1 MSYKLI
7 TRYTAKFNNMMSLM
21 ASNVTLLFCV
31 VLLFSQIMVTY
42 FSFPD
47 KAFVQA
53 LQPESIST
61 SSGTTNINQSQ
72 SSVQITAGKIQN
84 LAFKLDLSNPNSNT
98 GIITLPET
106 LSDIAVS
113 IIPQSSSVKI
123 IGPTT
128 WSIPHLDG
136 NSSQTIATKVYAS
149 PSIIGSPVFFTVDI
163 QYIKNGQERKTNSFD
178 IGAVV
183 VGDINIEANNLAVRY
198 IGNTPNLVGNLLNKG
213 NTPALFTNLQ
223 VLSATPQIGG
233 GEQQVGNKTWQGSS
247 QFLGTLS
254 ANTPTPFSIPL
265 SIDSVTPNSGSTNA
279 SVTKMTMTNNSHTS
293 GPNNSTNTTV
303 INTSTTINTNKA
315 GNIIGNNTHNKLTG
329 FPTSY
334 KIPLKITY
342 SDELRNSHE
351 LIVNK
356 SIPFEFIGDNTA
368 NTETS
373 YHSNN
378 GNLSIGQNGGPQL
391 ESVLNNGFVDAYW
404 AEGIPSTSGSNNNVN
419 VNSEN
424 SSSGTTVTTTTTGT
438 VQQQREVGPGEGQAI
453 LAVVLTN
460 TAFSD
465 ITGIT
470 GYLTLP
476 SGFSSPIPLSS
487 LNASSPSIYPQAL
500 SPNLANSS
508 ANIVTGNNK
517 VNQNFP
523 VIASINDVVKAGQTY
538 TLYFKV
544 NVLKSASVGPHTA
557 LLRTYYFKTPD
568 PEIGAYRVQT
578 TGVPFVLPGKV
589 TLDVSSSST
598 DLIPGEANHVKIQIR
613 NKGTADANNVVAT
626 LGNVGG
632 SIITS
637 AGGSTAFGNNSNS
650 SNTTNNNNL
659 NISSSAPYSK
669 PNGNIEQASSLGSRV
684 FDLGTIS
691 ANSVEEID
699 ATILPSFSAGE
710 SLQNLNLQ
718 ISFTDA
724 TGDVKT
730 SSEEVGFRVLPNPP
744 EAGLSVNPN
753 FPQDNLNKT
762 TDKKQTG
769 ESPGL
774 TNNDNTT
781 NSDSGLSVTPARY
794 TSGII
799 KNNDLDSRIK
809 LASLENQNQNGAK
822 DNRSRDAN
830 YTKDNLNS
838 IQSSVLAKFNTA
850 LYKNVAISGNPN
862 AIGNKKAIIQNSSN
876 VRGDNSI
883 TITAGNE
890 SDLNFTIT
898 NNNRYPIIDAVVSLA
913 SQSGSISISGPSKWN
928 LQRLDPGSHQ
938 IFPTTVF
945 ASKSM
950 IGNPATFDV
959 GVQYIMNGRAR
970 NDTFDIGA
978 KVIGEIKVDV
988 SDLGIN
994 YIAGTP
1000 NLIGNLLNKGNTVAL
1015 FTTVQLLNN
1024 SNVTDQHHAQQ
1035 NKGLAQGG
1043 LEKGVNSKS
1052 SLRQSDKSVKALVS
1066 ASNLPSYLGD
1076 LQDDS
1081 PLPFSIPLLL
1091 QNNSSPGTYPVSLKI
1106 TYNDDLRNSH
1116 QIMLNSSV
1124 ELTRP
1129 KLRSGGNENQDHG
1142 ILGLLVGNQY
1152 SLKIGQISLP
1162 IPLIIIIVIICL
1174 LTLIVLKRRSN
1185 VAKIYASSKLSKEDN
1200 FFLDEKN
1207 NSDKNPGTEST
1218 SIPTTMENGS
1228 VKDSG
1233 IPNSSRIDDTCDMN
1247 KKVDSDMESK

>member
-1 MSYKLI
+1 MSHKLI
-7 TRYTAKFNNMMSLM
+7 TKYTSKFNDLLSLLP
-21 ASNVTLLFCV
+21 SNVKLLFCI
-31 VLLFSQIMVTY
+31 VLLFSQIIVTY

-47 KAFVQA
+47 NVFVQA
-53 LQPESIST
+53 LPPESIST
-61 SSGTTNINQSQ
+61 SSATTNNNQSQ

-84 LAFKLDLSNPNSNT
+84 LAFKLDLSNPNSNP

-106 LSDIAVS
+106 LSDIAISV
-113 IIPQSSSVKI
+113 IPQSSSVKI

-136 NSSQTIATKVYAS
+136 NSSQTISTKVYAS
-149 PSIIGSPVFFTVDI
+149 PSIIGSPVFFTVDV

-223 VLSATPQIGG
+223 VLSVSPQIGDN
-233 GEQQVGNKTWQGSS
+233 EQQIGNKMSQGSS
-247 QFLGTLS
+247 QFLGTLPV
-254 ANTPTPFSIPL
+254 NTPTPFSIPL
-265 SIDSVTPNSGSTNA
+265 SIDSITPISGSTNTSQTNLA
-279 SVTKMTMTNNSHTS
+279 NYNHTEGTNNSTKS
-293 GPNNSTNTTV
+293 IG
-303 INTSTTINTNKA
+303 INTSASSSVINNGNYTYTNPTGIPTT
-315 GNIIGNNTHNKLTG
+315 
-329 FPTSY
+329 Y

-356 SIPFEFIGDNTA
+356 SIPFELLGDSTPNTQ
-368 NTETS
+368 S
-373 YHSNN
+373 YYSNN
-378 GNLSIGQNGGPQL
+378 GNLSIEQNDNPQL

-438 VQQQREVGPGEGQAI
+438 VQQHREVGPGEGQAI

-487 LNASSPSIYPQAL
+487 LNTSSHAIYSKAL
-500 SPNLANSS
+500 SPNLINSS
-508 ANIVTGNNK
+508 ANIVTSNNK
-517 VNQNFP
+517 VKQNFP

-544 NVLKSASVGPHTA
+544 NVLKEASVGPHTA
-557 LLRTYYFKTPD
+557 VLRTYYFKTPD

-589 TLDVSSSST
+589 ILDVSSSST
-598 DLIPGEANHVKIQIR
+598 DLTPGEANHVKLQIR

-637 AGGSTAFGNNSNS
+637 TGGSTANGNNSNS

-659 NISSSAPYSK
+659 NISSSTPYSK
-669 PNGNIEQASSLGSRV
+669 TTGNIEQASSLGSRV

-718 ISFTDA
+718 LSFTDA
-724 TGDVKT
+724 TGDTKS

-762 TDKKQTG
+762 TENKQTT
-769 ESPGL
+769 ESSGL
-774 TNNDNTT
+774 TSNNNST
-781 NSDSGLSVTPARY
+781 NSDSGLSVKPARFA
-794 TSGII
+794 GAII
-799 KNNDLDSRIK
+799 KKNDMDSRIN
-809 LASLENQNQNGAK
+809 LASLQNQNQNDAK
-822 DNRSRDAN
+822 DYRLNDAN
-830 YTKDNLNS
+830 YTKGNLTS
-838 IQSSVLAKFNTA
+838 VRSSALVKSNTA
-850 LYKNVAISGNPN
+850 LYKNVAISDIPN
-862 AIGNKKAIIQNSSN
+862 AIGNKKPTVQNSSN

-978 KVIGEIKVDV
+978 KVIGDIKVDV

-1024 SNVTDQHHAQQ
+1024 SNTTNPHYGQQ
-1035 NKGLAQGG
+1035 NKGSNQDG
-1043 LEKGVNSKS
+1043 LEKNMNSKTS
-1052 SLRQSDKSVKALVS
+1052 AKQADKSVKALVS

-1116 QIMLNSSV
+1116 QIILNSSV
-1124 ELTRP
+1124 ELSRP
-1129 KLRSGGNENQDHG
+1129 KERSGGNENQDQG

-1152 SLKIGQISLP
+1152 SLKIGQISLS

-1185 VAKIYASSKLSKEDN
+1185 VAKIYTSSRASKEDN

-1207 NSDKNPGTEST
+1207 NDNKNPGTESAPT
-1218 SIPTTMENGS
+1218 STTVENRSG
-1228 VKDSG
+1228 KGSG
-1233 IPNSSRIDDTCDMN
+1233 IPSASQIDDTSEMN

>member
-7 TRYTAKFNNMMSLM
+7 TRYTDKFNNMMSLM
-21 ASNVTLLFCV
+21 ASNVTLLCCV

-42 FSFPD
+42 YSFPD
-47 KAFVQA
+47 KVFIQA

-61 SSGTTNINQSQ
+61 SSGGTNINQSQ

-128 WSIPHLDG
+128 WSIPRLDG
-136 NSSQTIATKVYAS
+136 NSSKTISTKVYAS

-223 VLSATPQIGG
+223 VLSVTPQIGDS
-233 GEQQVGNKTWQGSS
+233 EQQIGNKTWQGSS

-279 SVTKMTMTNNSHTS
+279 SVTNMTNNSHTG
-293 GPNNSTNTTV
+293 GPNNSTNTTA
-303 INTSTTINTNKA
+303 INTSTATSTNKA
-315 GNIIGNNTHNKLTG
+315 GNSIGNNTQNNLTR
-329 FPTSY
+329 FPTTY
-334 KIPLKITY
+334 NIPLKIIY

-356 SIPFEFIGDNTA
+356 SIPFEFIGDNTV
-368 NTETS
+368 NTEAS

-378 GNLSIGQNGGPQL
+378 SNLSIGQNGGPQL

-424 SSSGTTVTTTTTGT
+424 STSGTTVTTTTTGT

-487 LNASSPSIYPQAL
+487 LNASSPTIYPQAL

-508 ANIVTGNNK
+508 TNIVTGNNK

-544 NVLKSASVGPHTA
+544 NVLKSASVGSHTA

-632 SIITS
+632 SIITN
-637 AGGSTAFGNNSNS
+637 AGGSTAIGNNSNS
-650 SNTTNNNNL
+650 SNTSNNNNL

-769 ESPGL
+769 KSSGL

-799 KNNDLDSRIK
+799 KNNDLKDRIK
-809 LASLENQNQNGAK
+809 LASSENQNDAK
-822 DNRSRDAN
+822 DNRMNDTN
-830 YTKDNLNS
+830 YTKGNLTS
-838 IQSSVLAKFNTA
+838 IQSSVLAKSNPA
-850 LYKNVAISGNPN
+850 LYKNVAIAGNPN
-862 AIGNKKAIIQNSSN
+862 GIGNKKAIIQNSSN

-1024 SNVTDQHHAQQ
+1024 NNNATDQHHAQQ
-1035 NKGLAQGG
+1035 NKGFTQGS
-1043 LEKGVNSKS
+1043 LEKSVNSKS
-1052 SLRQSDKSVKALVS
+1052 SVRQSDKSVKPLVS
-1066 ASNLPSYLGD
+1066 TSNLPSYLGD

-1116 QIMLNSSV
+1116 QIILNSSV

-1129 KLRSGGNENQDHG
+1129 KQQSGGNENQDHG
-1142 ILGLLVGNQY
+1142 ILGLLTGNQY

-1185 VAKIYASSKLSKEDN
+1185 SAKIYASSRLTKEDN

-1207 NSDKNPGTEST
+1207 NSNKNPGTEST
-1218 SIPTTMENGS
+1218 STPTTMENDS
-1228 VKDSG
+1228 VKDSR
-1233 IPNSSRIDDTCDMN
+1233 IPNSSQIDDTSDMN

>member
-1 MSYKLI
+1 MSYKLS
-7 TRYTAKFNNMMSLM
+7 TRYTTKFNNMLILM

-31 VLLFSQIMVTY
+31 VLLFSQIIVTY

-47 KAFVQA
+47 KVFVQA

-61 SSGTTNINQSQ
+61 SSAATNINQSQ

-84 LAFKLDLSNPNSNT
+84 LSFKMDLSNPNSNT

-128 WSIPHLDG
+128 WSIPRLDG
-136 NSSQTIATKVYAS
+136 NSSQTISTKVYAS
-149 PSIIGSPVFFTVDI
+149 PTIIGSPVFFTVDI

-223 VLSATPQIGG
+223 VLSATPQIVGN
-233 GEQQVGNKTWQGSS
+233 EQQIGNKLLQGSS

-254 ANTPTPFSIPL
+254 VNTPTPFSIPF
-265 SIDSVTPNSGSTNA
+265 SIDSVTPKSGSTN
-279 SVTKMTMTNNSHTS
+279 TGQTNMT
-293 GPNNSTNTTV
+293 NNSTNTITN
-303 INTSTTINTNKA
+303 NTSAAISANSA
-315 GNIIGNNTHNKLTG
+315 GNVIGNNTYNNPPG
-329 FPTSY
+329 FPTTY

-351 LIVNK
+351 LIINK
-356 SIPFEFIGDNTA
+356 SIPFELIGDNTA

-404 AEGIPSTSGSNNNVN
+404 AEGIPSTSGSDNNVN

-487 LNASSPSIYPQAL
+487 LNTSSPAIYSQAL
-500 SPNLANSS
+500 STNLINSS

-538 TLYFKV
+538 TLYFKI
-544 NVLKSASVGPHTA
+544 NVLKTASVGPHTA

-568 PEIGAYRVQT
+568 PEIGSYRVQT

-589 TLDVSSSST
+589 ILDVSSSST

-626 LGNVGG
+626 LGSVGG

-637 AGGSTAFGNNSNS
+637 TGGSTAIGNNSNL

-659 NISSSAPYSK
+659 NISSSAPYTK
-669 PNGNIEQASSLGSRV
+669 PTGNIGQASSLGSRV

-699 ATILPSFSAGE
+699 STILPSFSAGE

-718 ISFTDA
+718 LSFTDA
-724 TGDVKT
+724 TGIAKS

-762 TDKKQTG
+762 TDNKQTS
-769 ESPGL
+769 ESSGL

-781 NSDSGLSVTPARY
+781 NSDSGLSVTPAKY
-794 TSGII
+794 ASGII
-799 KNNDLDSRIK
+799 KNNDLEGRIK
-809 LASLENQNQNGAK
+809 LASLENQNQNDAK
-822 DNRSRDAN
+822 DNRMNDAN
-830 YTKDNLNS
+830 YTKGNLTS
-838 IQSSVLAKFNTA
+838 IQSSILVKSNPT
-850 LYKNVAISGNPN
+850 LYKNVALSGNPN
-862 AIGNKKAIIQNSSN
+862 GIGNKKAIIQNSSN

-1024 SNVTDQHHAQQ
+1024 NNNATDQHHAQQ
-1035 NKGLAQGG
+1035 NKGFIQGS
-1043 LEKGVNSKS
+1043 LEKGVNSNS
-1052 SLRQSDKSVKALVS
+1052 SVRQSDKSVKDLVS

-1116 QIMLNSSV
+1116 QIILNSSV

-1129 KLRSGGNENQDHG
+1129 KERSGGNENQDHG
-1142 ILGLLVGNQY
+1142 IFGLLVGNQY

-1174 LTLIVLKRRSN
+1174 LTLIFLKRRSN
-1185 VAKIYASSKLSKEDN
+1185 VAKIYATSRLTKEDN

-1207 NSDKNPGTEST
+1207 NSNKNPGTEST
-1218 SIPTTMENGS
+1218 STPTTMENGS

-1233 IPNSSRIDDTCDMN
+1233 IPNSSQVDDINDMD

>member
-1 MSYKLI
+1 MSYKLNS
-7 TRYTAKFNNMMSLM
+7 RHSPKLNNTLPLLS
-21 ASNVTLLFCV
+21 SKITLLFCV
-31 VLLFSQIMVTY
+31 VLLFSQIIVTY
-42 FSFPD
+42 FSFPE
-47 KAFVQA
+47 KPFVQA
-53 LQPESIST
+53 LQPESISK
-61 SSGTTNINQSQ
+61 SSSATNNNQSQ

-84 LAFKLDLSNPNSNT
+84 LSFKLDLSNSNSNT

-128 WSIPHLDG
+128 WSIPRLDG
-136 NSSQTIATKVYAS
+136 NSSQTISTKVYAS
-149 PSIIGSPVFFTVDI
+149 PSVIGSPVFFTVDI

-223 VLSATPQIGG
+223 VLSVTPQTGG
-233 GEQQVGNKTWQGSS
+233 SEQQVENQTMQGSS
-247 QFLGTLS
+247 QFLGTVS
-254 ANTPTPFSIPL
+254 VNTPTPFSIPI
-265 SIDSVTPNSGSTNA
+265 SIDSGKPILGSTNT
-279 SVTKMTMTNNSHTS
+279 SQTNITDNTATIS
-293 GPNNSTNTTV
+293 GPNSTNTITNNSNAAISTNITGNDSTNN
-303 INTSTTINTNKA
+303 INNNPTEFLTT
-315 GNIIGNNTHNKLTG
+315 
-329 FPTSY
+329 Y

-351 LIVNK
+351 LIVNN
-356 SIPFEFIGDNTA
+356 SIPFELFGDNTA
-368 NTETS
+368 HTEAT
-373 YHSNN
+373 YPPNN
-378 GNLSIGQNGGPQL
+378 SNLSIRQNGGPLGPQL
-391 ESVLNNGFVDAYW
+391 EPVLNNGFVDAYW

-424 SSSGTTVTTTTTGT
+424 STSGTTVTTTTSGT

-453 LAVVLTN
+453 LAVVLSN

-487 LNASSPSIYPQAL
+487 SNTSSSTIYSQAL
-500 SPNLANSS
+500 SPKLANSS
-508 ANIVTGNNK
+508 ANIVTGINK

-544 NVLKSASVGPHTA
+544 NVLKTADVGSHSA

-589 TLDVSSSST
+589 ILDVSSSST
-598 DLIPGEANHVKIQIR
+598 DLVPGEANHVKIQIR

-626 LGNVGG
+626 LGSVGG

-637 AGGSTAFGNNSNS
+637 TGGSTANGNS
-650 SNTTNNNNL
+650 SNLSNANNNNNL
-659 NISSSAPYSK
+659 TTSSSALYSK
-669 PNGNIEQASSLGSRV
+669 PTGNIGQASSLGSRV

-691 ANSVEEID
+691 ANSIEEID

-718 ISFTDA
+718 LSYTDA
-724 TGDVKT
+724 TGEVKS
-730 SSEEVGFRVLPNPP
+730 SSEQVGFRVLPNPP

-753 FPQDNLNKT
+753 LPQDNLNKST
-762 TDKKQTG
+762 ENKQTNG
-769 ESPGL
+769 SSGF
-774 TNNDNTT
+774 TNNDNST
-781 NSDSGLSVTPARY
+781 NSNSGLSVTPARFANGVFK
-794 TSGII
+794 T
-799 KNNDLDSRIK
+799 NELDNRIK
-809 LASLENQNQNGAK
+809 LTSLENQNDAK
-822 DNRSRDAN
+822 VNRLKDGN
-830 YTKDNLNS
+830 YTKGNLTS
-838 IQSSVLAKFNTA
+838 VQSSKLVKSNPV
-850 LYKNVAISGNPN
+850 LYKNVAISDNPN
-862 AIGNKKAIIQNSSN
+862 TMGNKRAIVQNSSN

-950 IGNPATFDV
+950 IGNPATFEV

-1024 SNVTDQHHAQQ
+1024 SNATDQHHSQQ
-1035 NKGLAQGG
+1035 NKSITQGLN
-1043 LEKGVNSKS
+1043 KDVNSKTS
-1052 SLRQSDKSVKALVS
+1052 AKQSAKPVKALVP
-1066 ASNLPSYLGD
+1066 ASILPSYLGD

-1116 QIMLNSSV
+1116 QIILNSSV
-1124 ELTRP
+1124 ELSKP
-1129 KLRSGGNENQDHG
+1129 KQRFGDNENQDRS
-1142 ILGLLVGNQY
+1142 ILGLLVGKQY
-1152 SLKIGQISLP
+1152 SLKIGQFSLP
-1162 IPLIIIIVIICL
+1162 IPIIIIIAIICL
-1174 LTLIVLKRRSN
+1174 LMLIILKRRSN
-1185 VAKIYASSKLSKEDN
+1185 VAKIYASSRLSKEDN

-1207 NSDKNPGTEST
+1207 NSNKSSGTEST
-1218 SIPTTMENGS
+1218 PSSTIMENDK

-1233 IPNSSRIDDTCDMN
+1233 IPDVSQINDTRDTN
-1247 KKVDSDMESK
+1247 KKVEGDLERK

>member
-1 MSYKLI
+1 
-7 TRYTAKFNNMMSLM
+7 M
-21 ASNVTLLFCV
+21 ASNVILLFCV
-31 VLLFSQIMVTY
+31 VLLFSQIIVTY
-42 FSFPD
+42 FSFPE

-61 SSGTTNINQSQ
+61 SSVTTNNNQSQ

-84 LAFKLDLSNPNSNT
+84 LSFKLDLSNPNSNT

-128 WSIPHLDG
+128 WSIPRLDG
-136 NSSQTIATKVYAS
+136 NSSQTISTKVYAS

-223 VLSATPQIGG
+223 VLSVTPQTGES
-233 GEQQVGNKTWQGSS
+233 EQQVENKTLQGSS

-254 ANTPTPFSIPL
+254 VNTPTPFSIP
-265 SIDSVTPNSGSTNA
+265 ISVESVKPIPGSANTSQTNITDKTA
-279 SVTKMTMTNNSHTS
+279 TIS
-293 GPNNSTNTTV
+293 GPNNSTNHITNYTNAAISTNSTV
-303 INTSTTINTNKA
+303 NGS
-315 GNIIGNNTHNKLTG
+315 GNNTNNNPTG
-329 FPTSY
+329 FPTTY

-351 LIVNK
+351 LIVNN
-356 SIPFEFIGDNTA
+356 SIPIEFIGDNTA
-368 NTETS
+368 HTEAS
-373 YHSNN
+373 YHPNN
-378 GNLSIGQNGGPQL
+378 SNLSIGQNGGPLGPQL
-391 ESVLNNGFVDAYW
+391 EPILNNGFVDAYW

-424 SSSGTTVTTTTTGT
+424 STSGTTVTTTTSGT

-487 LNASSPSIYPQAL
+487 SNTSSPTIYSQAL
-500 SPNLANSS
+500 SPKLANAS
-508 ANIVTGNNK
+508 ANIVTGINN

-544 NVLKSASVGPHTA
+544 NVLKTADVGPHTA

-589 TLDVSSSST
+589 ILDVSSSST
-598 DLIPGEANHVKIQIR
+598 DLVPGEANHVKIQIR

-626 LGNVGG
+626 LGSVGG

-637 AGGSTAFGNNSNS
+637 TGGSTAIGNNSNS
-650 SNTTNNNNL
+650 TNANNDNNVTT
-659 NISSSAPYSK
+659 SSSAPYFK
-669 PNGNIEQASSLGSRV
+669 PTGNIEQASSLGSRV

-718 ISFTDA
+718 LSYTDA
-724 TGDVKT
+724 TGEVKS

-753 FPQDNLNKT
+753 FPQDNLNRST
-762 TDKKQTG
+762 ENKQTN
-769 ESPGL
+769 ESSGF
-774 TNNDNTT
+774 TNNHNST
-781 NSDSGLSVTPARY
+781 NSESGLSVTPAKFANDVFK
-794 TSGII
+794 T
-799 KNNDLDSRIK
+799 NDLDNRIK
-809 LASLENQNQNGAK
+809 LTSLENQNDAK
-822 DNRSRDAN
+822 ANRLKDDN
-830 YTKDNLNS
+830 YTKGNLTS
-838 IQSSVLAKFNTA
+838 VQSSKLVKSNPA
-850 LYKNVAISGNPN
+850 LYKNVAISDNPN
-862 AIGNKKAIIQNSSN
+862 TMGNKRAIVQNSSN

-928 LQRLDPGSHQ
+928 LQRLDPGTHQ

-1024 SNVTDQHHAQQ
+1024 SNATDQHHSQQ
-1035 NKGLAQGG
+1035 NKGITQG
-1043 LEKGVNSKS
+1043 LQKDVNSKS
-1052 SLRQSDKSVKALVS
+1052 SVKQSAKSVKALVP
-1066 ASNLPSYLGD
+1066 ASTLPSYLGD

-1116 QIMLNSSV
+1116 QIILNSSV
-1124 ELTRP
+1124 ELSKP
-1129 KLRSGGNENQDHG
+1129 KQRFGGNENQDRG
-1142 ILGLLVGNQY
+1142 ILGLLVGKQY
-1152 SLKIGQISLP
+1152 SLKIGQFSLP
-1162 IPLIIIIVIICL
+1162 IPIIIIIAIICL
-1174 LTLIVLKRRSN
+1174 IILIVLKRRSN
-1185 VAKIYASSKLSKEDN
+1185 VAKIYASSGLSKEDN

-1207 NSDKNPGTEST
+1207 NSNKNSGTEST
-1218 SIPTTMENGS
+1218 PSPTNIEHDK

-1233 IPNSSRIDDTCDMN
+1233 IPDVSQIDDTIDTN
-1247 KKVDSDMESK
+1247 KKVEGDLERK

>member
-1 MSYKLI
+1 MSYKLN
-7 TRYTAKFNNMMSLM
+7 TLSTAKLNNMLSSMF
-21 ASNVTLLFCV
+21 SNITLLFCV
-31 VLLFSQIMVTY
+31 VLLFSQILVTY
-42 FSFPD
+42 FSFPE

-53 LQPESIST
+53 LQPKSIST
-61 SSGTTNINQSQ
+61 SSAATNNNQSQ

-84 LAFKLDLSNPNSNT
+84 LSFKLDLSNSNSNT

-106 LSDIAVS
+106 LSDIAIS

-123 IGPTT
+123 IGPNT
-128 WSIPHLDG
+128 WSIPRLDA
-136 NSSQTIATKVYAS
+136 NSSQTISTKLYAS

-178 IGAVV
+178 VGAVV

-223 VLSATPQIGG
+223 VLSVTPQIG
-233 GEQQVGNKTWQGSS
+233 ESKQKVENQTLQGSS

-254 ANTPTPFSIPL
+254 VNTPTPFSIPI
-265 SIDSVTPNSGSTNA
+265 SIDSVKPIPS
-279 SVTKMTMTNNSHTS
+279 
-293 GPNNSTNTTV
+293 STNTSQTN
-303 INTSTTINTNKA
+303 ITNKTATISGHNNSANNITNNTNPA
-315 GNIIGNNTHNKLTG
+315 ISTNSTGNSIVNNANNNNPAG
-329 FPTSY
+329 FPTTYS
-334 KIPLKITY
+334 IPLKITY
-342 SDELRNSHE
+342 SDELRNSHK
-351 LIVNK
+351 LILNN
-356 SIPFEFIGDNTA
+356 SIPFELIGDNTA

-373 YHSNN
+373 YHLNN
-378 GNLSIGQNGGPQL
+378 SNLSIGQNGGLLGPQL
-391 ESVLNNGFVDAYW
+391 EPVLNNGFVDAYW

-424 SSSGTTVTTTTTGT
+424 STSGTTVTTTTSGT

-476 SGFSSPIPLSS
+476 NGFSSPIPLSS
-487 LNASSPSIYPQAL
+487 SNTSPPTIYSQAL
-500 SPNLANSS
+500 SPKLANSS
-508 ANIVTGNNK
+508 ANIVTGINK

-523 VIASINDVVKAGQTY
+523 VIASINNVVKAGQTY

-544 NVLKSASVGPHTA
+544 NVLKTADVGPHTA

-589 TLDVSSSST
+589 ILDVSSGST

-626 LGNVGG
+626 LGSVGG

-637 AGGSTAFGNNSNS
+637 TGGSTANGNS
-650 SNTTNNNNL
+650 SNSTNAHNNNNL
-659 NISSSAPYSK
+659 TTSSSVPYSK
-669 PNGNIEQASSLGSRV
+669 PTGNIEQASSLGSRV

-691 ANSVEEID
+691 SNSVEEID

-718 ISFTDA
+718 LSYTDA
-724 TGDVKT
+724 TGEAKS

-753 FPQDNLNKT
+753 FPQDNLNRST
-762 TDKKQTG
+762 ENNQTK
-769 ESPGL
+769 ESSGF
-774 TNNDNTT
+774 TNNDNSTK
-781 NSDSGLSVTPARY
+781 SGLSVTPTRFANGVFK
-794 TSGII
+794 T
-799 KNNDLDSRIK
+799 NELDNHIK
-809 LASLENQNQNGAK
+809 LTSLENQNDAK
-822 DNRSRDAN
+822 ANRLKDGN
-830 YTKDNLNS
+830 YTKGSLTS
-838 IQSSVLAKFNTA
+838 VQSSKLVKSNPA
-850 LYKNVAISGNPN
+850 LYKNVAISDIPN
-862 AIGNKKAIIQNSSN
+862 TMGNKRAIVQNSSN
-876 VRGDNSI
+876 VKGDNSI

-928 LQRLDPGSHQ
+928 LPRLDPGSHQ

-988 SDLGIN
+988 SDLAIN

-1024 SNVTDQHHAQQ
+1024 SNATGQHHSQQ
-1035 NKGLAQGG
+1035 NKAITQG
-1043 LEKGVNSKS
+1043 LEKDVNSKS
-1052 SLRQSDKSVKALVS
+1052 SVKQSAKSVKSLVP
-1066 ASNLPSYLGD
+1066 ASILPSYLGD

-1116 QIMLNSSV
+1116 QIILNSSV
-1124 ELTRP
+1124 ELSKP
-1129 KLRSGGNENQDHG
+1129 KQRFGGNENQDRG
-1142 ILGLLVGNQY
+1142 ILGLLVGKQY
-1152 SLKIGQISLP
+1152 SVKIGQISLP
-1162 IPLIIIIVIICL
+1162 IPIIIIIAIICL
-1174 LTLIVLKRRSN
+1174 LMLIVLKRRSN
-1185 VAKIYASSKLSKEDN
+1185 VAKIYASSGLSKEDN

-1207 NSDKNPGTEST
+1207 NSSKNSGTEST
-1218 SIPTTMENGS
+1218 PSPTNMENDK

-1233 IPNSSRIDDTCDMN
+1233 IPDVSQIDDTRDMN
-1247 KKVDSDMESK
+1247 KKVEGDLERK

>member
-1 MSYKLI
+1 MSYKLS
-7 TRYTAKFNNMMSLM
+7 TRYTTKFNNMLILM

-31 VLLFSQIMVTY
+31 VLLFSQIIVTY

-47 KAFVQA
+47 KVFVQA

-61 SSGTTNINQSQ
+61 SSAATNINQSQ

-84 LAFKLDLSNPNSNT
+84 LSFKMDLSNPNSNT

-128 WSIPHLDG
+128 WSIPRLDG
-136 NSSQTIATKVYAS
+136 NSSQTISTKVYAS

-223 VLSATPQIGG
+223 VLSATPQIVGN
-233 GEQQVGNKTWQGSS
+233 EQQIGNKLLQGSS

-254 ANTPTPFSIPL
+254 VNTPTPFSIPF
-265 SIDSVTPNSGSTNA
+265 SIDSVTPKSGSTN
-279 SVTKMTMTNNSHTS
+279 TGQTNMT
-293 GPNNSTNTTV
+293 NNSTNTITN
-303 INTSTTINTNKA
+303 NTSAAISANSA
-315 GNIIGNNTHNKLTG
+315 GNVIGNNTYNNPPG
-329 FPTSY
+329 FPTTY
-334 KIPLKITY
+334 KIQLKITY

-351 LIVNK
+351 LIINK
-356 SIPFEFIGDNTA
+356 SIPFELIGDNTA

-378 GNLSIGQNGGPQL
+378 GNLSIGQNGGPLL

-404 AEGIPSTSGSNNNVN
+404 AEGIPSTSGSDNNVN

-487 LNASSPSIYPQAL
+487 LNTSSPAIYSQAL
-500 SPNLANSS
+500 STNLIKSS

-538 TLYFKV
+538 TLYFKI
-544 NVLKSASVGPHTA
+544 NLLKTASVGPHTA

-568 PEIGAYRVQT
+568 PEIGSYRVQT

-589 TLDVSSSST
+589 ILDVSSSST

-626 LGNVGG
+626 LGSVGG

-637 AGGSTAFGNNSNS
+637 TGGSTAIGNNSNL

-659 NISSSAPYSK
+659 NISSSVPYTK
-669 PNGNIEQASSLGSRV
+669 PTGNIGQASSLGSRV

-699 ATILPSFSAGE
+699 STILPSFSAGE

-718 ISFTDA
+718 LSFTDA
-724 TGDVKT
+724 TGIAKS

-762 TDKKQTG
+762 TDNKQTS
-769 ESPGL
+769 ESSGL

-781 NSDSGLSVTPARY
+781 NSDSGLSVTPAKY
-794 TSGII
+794 ASGII
-799 KNNDLDSRIK
+799 KNNDLEGRIK
-809 LASLENQNQNGAK
+809 LASLENQNQNDAK
-822 DNRSRDAN
+822 DNRMNDAN
-830 YTKDNLNS
+830 YTKGNLTS
-838 IQSSVLAKFNTA
+838 IQSSILVKSNPT
-850 LYKNVAISGNPN
+850 LYKNVALSGNPN
-862 AIGNKKAIIQNSSN
+862 GIGNKKAIIQNSSN

-970 NDTFDIGA
+970 HDTFDIGE

-1015 FTTVQLLNN
+1015 FTTVQLLSPGN
-1024 SNVTDQHHAQQ
+1024 STDQNHNQSLQ
-1035 NKGLAQGG
+1035 NRHPNPTISQSSKY
-1043 LEKGVNSKS
+1043 VNSQKYSGNGS
-1052 SLRQSDKSVKALVS
+1052 SSRSSSALSSSGLVPVS
-1066 ASNLPSYLGD
+1066 TFPSYLGD
-1076 LQDDS
+1076 LDANS
-1081 PLPFSIPLLL
+1081 PLPFSIPLELK
-1091 QNNSSPGTYPVSLKI
+1091 NDSSPGRYPISLRI
-1106 TYNDDLRNSH
+1106 TYSDDLRADH
-1116 QIMLNSSV
+1116 ALIINSSV
-1124 ELTRP
+1124 DLPRP
-1129 KLRSGGNENQDHG
+1129 RQRSGDNGEQNQG
-1142 ILGLLVGNQY
+1142 ILGILIGKRN
-1152 SLKIGQISLP
+1152 SLQIGGISLP
-1162 IPLIIIIVIICL
+1162 IPLLLIIVAVTLAL
-1174 LTLIVLKRRSN
+1174 LILRRRRRLT
-1185 VAKIYASSKLSKEDN
+1185 AGRIYAASS
-1200 FFLDEKN
+1200 
-1207 NSDKNPGTEST
+1207 
-1218 SIPTTMENGS
+1218 
-1228 VKDSG
+1228 
-1233 IPNSSRIDDTCDMN
+1233 
-1247 KKVDSDMESK
+1247 

>member
-1 MSYKLI
+1 MP
-7 TRYTAKFNNMMSLM
+7 
-21 ASNVTLLFCV
+21 SNVKLLFCI
-31 VLLFSQIMVTY
+31 VLLFSQIIVTY

-47 KAFVQA
+47 NVFVQA
-53 LQPESIST
+53 LPPESIST
-61 SSGTTNINQSQ
+61 SSATTNNNQSQ

-84 LAFKLDLSNPNSNT
+84 LAFKLDLSNPNSNP

-106 LSDIAVS
+106 LSDIAISV
-113 IIPQSSSVKI
+113 IPQSSSVKI

-136 NSSQTIATKVYAS
+136 NSSQTISTKVYAS
-149 PSIIGSPVFFTVDI
+149 PSIIGSPVFFTVDV

-223 VLSATPQIGG
+223 VLSVSPQIGDN
-233 GEQQVGNKTWQGSS
+233 EQQIGNKMSQGSS
-247 QFLGTLS
+247 QFLGTLPV
-254 ANTPTPFSIPL
+254 NTPTPFSIPL
-265 SIDSVTPNSGSTNA
+265 SIDSITPISGSTNTSQTNLA
-279 SVTKMTMTNNSHTS
+279 NYNHTEGTNNSTKS
-293 GPNNSTNTTV
+293 IG
-303 INTSTTINTNKA
+303 INTSASSSVINNGNYTYTNPTGIPTT
-315 GNIIGNNTHNKLTG
+315 
-329 FPTSY
+329 Y

-356 SIPFEFIGDNTA
+356 SIPFELLGDSTPNTQ
-368 NTETS
+368 S
-373 YHSNN
+373 YYSNN
-378 GNLSIGQNGGPQL
+378 GNLSIEQNDNPQL

-465 ITGIT
+465 IAGIT

-487 LNASSPSIYPQAL
+487 LNTSSPDIYSQGL
-500 SPNLANSS
+500 SPNLFNSS
-508 ANIVTGNNK
+508 AKIVTRNNNVK
-517 VNQNFP
+517 ENFP

-544 NVLKSASVGPHTA
+544 NVLKEASVGPHTA
-557 LLRTYYFKTPD
+557 VLRTYYFKTPD

-589 TLDVSSSST
+589 ILDVSSSST
-598 DLIPGEANHVKIQIR
+598 DLTPGEANHVKLQIR

-637 AGGSTAFGNNSNS
+637 TGGSTANGNNSNS

-659 NISSSAPYSK
+659 NISSSTPYSK
-669 PNGNIEQASSLGSRV
+669 TTGNIEQASSLGSRV

-718 ISFTDA
+718 LSFTDA
-724 TGDVKT
+724 TGDTKS

-762 TDKKQTG
+762 TENKQTT
-769 ESPGL
+769 ESSGL
-774 TNNDNTT
+774 TSNNNST
-781 NSDSGLSVTPARY
+781 NSDSGLSVKPARFA
-794 TSGII
+794 GAII
-799 KNNDLDSRIK
+799 KKNDMDSRIN
-809 LASLENQNQNGAK
+809 LASLQNQNQNDAK
-822 DNRSRDAN
+822 DYRLNDAN
-830 YTKDNLNS
+830 YTKGNLTS
-838 IQSSVLAKFNTA
+838 VRSSALVKSNTA
-850 LYKNVAISGNPN
+850 LYKNVAISDIPN
-862 AIGNKKAIIQNSSN
+862 AIGNKKPTVQNSSN

-978 KVIGEIKVDV
+978 KVIGDIKVDV

-1024 SNVTDQHHAQQ
+1024 SNTTNPHYGQQ
-1035 NKGLAQGG
+1035 NKGSNQDG
-1043 LEKGVNSKS
+1043 LEKNMNSKTS
-1052 SLRQSDKSVKALVS
+1052 AKQADKSVKALVS

-1116 QIMLNSSV
+1116 QIILNSSV
-1124 ELTRP
+1124 ELSRP
-1129 KLRSGGNENQDHG
+1129 KERSGGNENQDQG

-1152 SLKIGQISLP
+1152 SLKVGQISLS

-1185 VAKIYASSKLSKEDN
+1185 VAKIYTSSRASKEDN

-1207 NSDKNPGTEST
+1207 NGNKNPGTESAPT
-1218 SIPTTMENGS
+1218 STTVENRSG
-1228 VKDSG
+1228 KGSG
-1233 IPNSSRIDDTCDMN
+1233 IPSASQIDDTSEMN